1 MGNGQAA
8 EQQAAQAG
16 QAERPVEQAA
26 QAAQAERP
34 RVYVCTFA
42 TKEYAGSAEALR
54 YSALRHAGVDG
65 VFVFSERD
73 VRPFFDEYPEL
84 LSPGSRGY
92 GWFAWKP
99 YCVLLALAR
108 TRPGDVVV
116 YCDAAAMLDQP
127 LDYYVART
135 DHVLLFRLGEW
146 SRKDYTNGRWT
157 KRDTFAFMDRTGDE
171 YRGAVQMN
179 AAIQAYRH
187 TPEAVAFAREWLR
200 WCCQRKVIDSAQVLE
215 NPEPFAEHRW
225 DQSILSILAVGHPHV
240 KVARD
245 PTQYGVADPKLLGD
259 EPDEPAFDHHRQ
271 RLLPARVAVI
281 TPTVGTRHLRACI
294 ESVQAQDVPNVVHWI
309 VVDGGEHE
317 ASVREVVASFE
328 HRHPVEVAVLP
339 RNVGAGGWNG
349 HRVYGAFPWLVD
361 AADYVCFLDEDNELD
376 AEHCK
381 LLLRACVASDAPW
394 AFALRAIVDQD
405 GAEVC
410 KDNCESLGSLSAP
423 VGNPGYRL
431 VDTNCY
437 FMRRDLA
444 VRVSPLWNARFRD
457 PDGRPEPDRA
467 IVHELLRNGVP
478 HACVRRHTVRYRLGG
493 SPSSVPRDYFVRA
506 NAAGGYDFAAY
517 ADVYVFHFSPEA
529 TARMLACRRDP
540 AATHALDEW
549 GMTLWRGL
557 DGGGR
562 VDAPTARYNL
572 LDGYACMPHIPSGAC
587 VLVSMCMPDAV
598 PWAFLEAR
606 TDVWRVAYT
615 LESPNIRHKDQWDPV
630 ALAAHFDVVCTYWKA
645 LLEDRRVNAVFCAHN
660 SHHLD
665 LDDPLDAAHL
675 RRNRGTG
682 TSCAM
687 VLERRDL
694 SGTYRVPNMP
704 HELTCLDGLREE
716 LVRGLRDVTVFGTGW
731 DAAAAR
737 NPGLKVGHTMHR
749 SRDPR
754 SSVDILQDY
763 SFAVIVENCNAE
775 GYASEK
781 LYDALLAGCV
791 PLYYGSVPPQLDIP
805 EGLDGGVYLDLKK
818 LFDSRASR
826 RKIGRLIKSEAEE
839 VEIVEALLDGRKLAA
854 KADDC
859 NKSEAI
865 QAFLDGLAP
874 GDVEAWKARVASLR
888 AGILERVGVKAFAR
902 VVQGAM
908 DQRPI

>member
-1 MGNGQAA
+1 MRGLEMGEDEPRA
-8 EQQAAQAG
+8 
-16 QAERPVEQAA
+16 
-26 QAAQAERP
+26 
-34 RVYVCTFA
+34 RVYVCTFC
-42 TKEYAGSAEALR
+42 TEEYAGSAEALR
-54 YSALRHAGVDG
+54 YSALKCAGVDG
-65 VFVFSERD
+65 AFVFSERD

-84 LSPGSRGY
+84 LTPGSRGY

-99 YCVLLALAR
+99 YCVLQALAR

-116 YCDAAAMLDQP
+116 YCDAAIILEKP
-127 LDYYVART
+127 LDYYVAQT

-146 SRKDYTNGRWT
+146 CRNDYTNGRWT
-157 KRDTFAFMDRTGDE
+157 KRDTFAFMDRTSDE
-171 YRGAVQMN
+171 VR
-179 AAIQAYRH
+179 AAIQVNAAVQVYRN

-200 WCCQRKVIDSAQVLE
+200 WCSERKVIDSAQVLQ

-225 DQSILSILAVGHPHV
+225 DQSILSILAVGHAHV

-245 PTQYGVADPKLLGD
+245 PTQYGVADPTLLGD
-259 EPDEPAFDHHRQ
+259 EPDEPAINHHRK
-271 RLLPARVAVI
+271 RVFPASVAVI

-294 ESVQAQDVPNVVHWI
+294 ESVQAQDIPNVVHWI

-317 ASVREVVASFE
+317 AAVREVVASFE
-328 HRHPVEVAVLP
+328 HRHRVHVAVLP
-339 RNVGAGGWNG
+339 RNVGADGWNG

-361 AADYVCFLDEDNELD
+361 ADFVCFLDEDNELE
-376 AEHCK
+376 AEHCR
-381 LLLRACVASDAPW
+381 LLLRACVAADAPW
-394 AFALRAIVDQD
+394 GFALRAVVDQD
-405 GAEVC
+405 GVEVC

-444 VRVSPLWNARFRD
+444 VLVSPLWNAKFRD
-457 PDGRPEPDRA
+457 PHGRPEPDRA
-467 IVHELLRNGVP
+467 IVAELLRNGVP

-493 SPSSVPRDYFVRA
+493 SSNSVPRDFFVRA

-517 ADVYVFHFSPEA
+517 RDDVYVFHFSPDA

-540 AATHALDEW
+540 AASHALDEW
-549 GMTLWRGL
+549 GMTLWKGL

-572 LDGYACMPHIPSGAC
+572 LDGYACMPHIPAGAC
-587 VLVSMCMPDAV
+587 VLVSLCMPDSV
-598 PWAFLEAR
+598 PWAFLKAR

-645 LLEDRRVNAVFCAHN
+645 VLEDPRVNTVFCPHN

-665 LDDPLDAAHL
+665 LDDPLDAAQL
-675 RRNRGTG
+675 RRNRGSG
-682 TSCAM
+682 TSCVM

-694 SGTYRVPNMP
+694 AGTYQVPNTTAV
-704 HELTCLDGLREE
+704 LTCLDGLREE
-716 LVRGLRDVTVFGTGW
+716 LVRGLRNVTVFGTGW

-737 NPGLKVGHTMHR
+737 NPGLRIGHTLHR
-749 SRDPR
+749 SQDPR

-763 SFAVIVENCNAE
+763 SFAVIVENCDAE

-781 LYDALLAGCV
+781 LYDALMAGCV
-791 PLYYGSVPPQLDIP
+791 PLYYGSVPPQLAIP

-818 LFDSRASR
+818 LCAAATD
-826 RKIGRLIKSEAEE
+826 KSA
-839 VEIVEALLDGRKLAA
+839 
-854 KADDC
+854 
-859 NKSEAI
+859 AI
-865 QAFLDGLAP
+865 QAFLDRLAP
-874 GDVEAWKARVASLR
+874 GDVEAWKARVESMR
-888 AGILERVGVKAFAR
+888 AGILEHVGVKSFAR
-902 VVQGAM
+902 IVQGAM
-908 DQRPI
+908 DQRPV